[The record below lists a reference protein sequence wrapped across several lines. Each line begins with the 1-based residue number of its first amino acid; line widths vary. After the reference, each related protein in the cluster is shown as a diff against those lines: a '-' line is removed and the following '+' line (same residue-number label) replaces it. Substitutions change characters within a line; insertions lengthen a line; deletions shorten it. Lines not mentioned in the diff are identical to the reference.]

1 MVRRRDPTDGEIA
14 LWHEVT
20 RDVEPER
27 RRGKSK
33 AAVPRPARPKPG
45 AAPAHGTKVLPATP
59 ASERPRLRRSAEPP
73 GLDGSTLRRLKSGKA
88 EPQATLD
95 LHGLTQVQAH
105 VRLGTFLHRAHEQ
118 GLRCVLVVTGK
129 GSAGPVT
136 EGWGA
141 LPDGRGG
148 GVLRT
153 AVPRWL
159 HEGEIKRHVSGF
171 AEAHVRHGGGGAL
184 YVYLR
189 RKVAGG

>member
-1 MVRRRDPTDGEIA
+1 MVRRREPTDGEMA
-14 LWHEVT
+14 LWQEVT
-20 RDVEPER
+20 RDVERER
-27 RRGKSK
+27 RRGK
-33 AAVPRPARPKPG
+33 AASPRAARSRTVV
-45 AAPAHGTKVLPATP
+45 AVAHGTKTAPGMPVA
-59 ASERPRLRRSAEPP
+59 ERPRLRRAAEPP

-105 VRLGTFLHRAHEQ
+105 ARLGTFLHRAHEQ

-129 GSAGPVT
+129 GSPGPAT

-189 RKVAGG
+189 RTGPRG